1 MALLKWL
8 LVVVAIYGGALALVY
23 FGQRSLQYHPDK
35 SRVPP
40 AVAGLPSAE
49 EIQLTTT
56 DGETVIVWHVPPKG
70 DKPVVRLVAIPQ
82 GQFKLG
88 VLEPEALGAGP
99 DFFAPM
105 DEDELAD
112 WEGRS

>member
-1 MALLKWL
+1 MRK
-8 LVVVAIYGGALALVY
+8 VTIHVAKTQLSRLIEAALA
-23 FGQRSLQYHPDK
+23 G
-35 SRVPP
+35 
-40 AVAGLPSAE
+40 E
-49 EIQLTTT
+49 EV
-56 DGETVIVWHVPPKG
+56 VISQG

-88 VLEPEALGAGP
+88 VLEPGALGAGP
-99 DFFAPM
+99 DFFSPM